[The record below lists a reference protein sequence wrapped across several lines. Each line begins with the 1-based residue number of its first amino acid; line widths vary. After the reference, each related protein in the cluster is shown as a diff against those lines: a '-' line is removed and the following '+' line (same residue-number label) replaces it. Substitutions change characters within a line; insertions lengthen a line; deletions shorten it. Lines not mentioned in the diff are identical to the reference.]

1 MPTVFCVGLTNWI
14 AVRAVAFRLIIF
26 LMKIG
31 LKCEKK
37 NCIHLCVLVEY
48 KCCNTCARCCM
59 NLNSAWYLENL
70 IPLNYGLLKA
80 VNRDGELLWK
90 VAFSWITTTDMC
102 VFLTVSKS
110 YLPAGAAGKGMTVV
124 SSVDAVA
131 ACWRRLALFVY
142 SALSVF
148 VCPHSLASVIRGQVL
163 TGDGTPLIGVN
174 VSFLHY
180 PEYGYTVTRQD
191 GM

>member
-1 MPTVFCVGLTNWI
+1 MREI
-14 AVRAVAFRLIIF
+14 ASISVSWWNINAAIHVQDATKSRRL
-26 LMKIG
+26 G
-31 LKCEKK
+31 
-37 NCIHLCVLVEY
+37 NH
-48 KCCNTCARCCM
+48 
-59 NLNSAWYLENL
+59 

-80 VNRDGELLWK
+80 VNRHWEVLCKGGIFVNNNHWC
-90 VAFSWITTTDMC
+90 VCVC

-110 YLPAGAAGKGMTVV
+110 YLPTYAAGKGMTVV
-124 SSVDAVA
+124 NSADAVA
-131 ACWRRLALFVY
+131 ACWYRLALFVY
-142 SALSVF
+142 STLSVF

-180 PEYGYTVTRQD
+180 PDYGYTVTRQD